1 MFCKTHFKE
10 LLANAGGKY
19 DVAFQN
25 DDDEKEGTTDDEKK
39 GEGKGSGKS
48 KKEDHGKAKG
58 GEGEKKANVKTMAA
72 KTNASTPASSVGEKD
87 TSKDGCVCCE
97 RTVYAAEAVNVVV
110 GNKKVHKRCFK
121 CSECLVTLS
130 LNTFVFDKETAKLY
144 CKTHT
149 PKMKAHVGL
158 DGVYGLQKAETKV
171 SHLGGRQVMPKVE
184 QAPKVTIDA
193 IVGHAQP
200 DLRSFS
206 VGRNVMPGN
215 EPKLVTMKNNNSSN
229 KENKAEKKPNRSITR
244 RRARRLRAR
253 RRQRKEKKVFTLET
267 PPLTASVEKK
277 KKAEQQQQQQQKSGA
292 LEEKKQQQQEAQKR
306 AEKTSHEMSIKKSR
320 SGSRSPSESLTSAG
334 SKKLQRNS

>member
-1 MFCKTHFKE
+1 MREMQVPTDRAELCRSDGKLFCKTHFKE

-25 DDDEKEGTTDDEKK
+25 DEKEGTTDDEKK

-158 DGVYGLQKAETKV
+158 DYVRVAKSRDEGVAFGRETSDAK
-171 SHLGGRQVMPKVE
+171 GGAGAKSDDRCNRWARAAGFEK
-184 QAPKVTIDA
+184 
-193 IVGHAQP
+193 
-200 DLRSFS
+200 L

-215 EPKLVTMKNNNSSN
+215 EPKLVTMK
-229 KENKAEKKPNRSITR
+229 
-244 RRARRLRAR
+244 
-253 RRQRKEKKVFTLET
+253 
-267 PPLTASVEKK
+267 KK
-277 KKAEQQQQQQQKSGA
+277 KKK
-292 LEEKKQQQQEAQKR
+292 
-306 AEKTSHEMSIKKSR
+306 
-320 SGSRSPSESLTSAG
+320 
-334 SKKLQRNS
+334 